1 MLGVF
6 NPTPPLY
13 AYNAETLRPLIRPPH
28 RMSLYA
34 RFGRVI
40 RVLFVVASLA
50 GFQQAQAQNATVR
63 GFVTDATD
71 GEALL
76 GVNVV
81 LENAAGD
88 LRGAATDGDGIY
100 SITRL
105 AAGRYVL
112 RASFVGYQ
120 TVVDTLRLASNERLT
135 FNITLAP
142 DEEELGEVVVE
153 GEAETGAAKV
163 TAGLQIVRPQDIEL
177 IPTPDVSGDLASF
190 LTALPGV
197 VSLGDRGGQLFIRGG
212 EPSHNMTFI
221 DGMYVHQPYH
231 ILGFYSAF
239 PSDIIHQADIY
250 TAGYGGPYTG
260 RIASVIDVQSRNGNK
275 IRYAGA
281 VSAAPF
287 VSAARLEGPLV
298 RGRISFVGSVRQ
310 SVIEQAAQ
318 QYVPQDL
325 PYNFGDAFG
334 KIHAITSPNSQL
346 SVSAIHTYDRGTLGQ
361 PSEDRILEEVR
372 WTNTAIGLRYV
383 VLPRSLPFVAEILLS
398 YSQMRSELGPRDA
411 PVRWSDIRGYNYAVN
426 MTNFFRR
433 AEWKWGL
440 FWRAPE
446 ITSLL
451 GGVYQN
457 VEFGFSRRHKAGL
470 YIEPDFFVT
479 ENLRARPS
487 VIAQLFPGQ
496 DQRAIIE
503 PRLRLIWQKGRHEIS
518 AAAGL
523 YHQELFGLNDRRD
536 ATNVFTAWRSAPTED
551 LSEAIHLI
559 LGYRVNAT
567 PWLEVAAEGFY
578 KRLRNLFI
586 AEWTSFP
593 RFTSNLQR
601 ADGSVAGLDLR
612 LEVKRSRFY
621 GYINYGLSSVE
632 YEAKQAALAL
642 WYGSE
647 RLKFRPPHDRRHQ
660 LNIVANSKLGEFDV
674 SVRWNFG
681 SGRPFN
687 RVFGFDGFVLLNGV
701 QDLFTVADDQRVIYE
716 RPFQGTLPTYHRLDV
731 SVERRF
737 DFNRFTLTMQAGAIN
752 LYDRRNL
759 FALDLFT
766 TERSNQL
773 PFVPTLGIKIEV
785 E

>member
-1 MLGVF
+1 
-6 NPTPPLY
+6 
-13 AYNAETLRPLIRPPH
+13 
-28 RMSLYA
+28 MSFFA
-34 RFGRVI
+34 RFGIVI
-40 RVLFVVASLA
+40 RALFVVASLA
-50 GFQQAQAQNATVR
+50 GVQQARAQNATVR

-76 GVNVV
+76 GVNVL

-88 LRGAATDGDGIY
+88 LRGAATDADGIY
-100 SITRL
+100 SISRL

-112 RASFVGYQ
+112 RASFVGFQ
-120 TVVDTLRLASNERLT
+120 TVVDTVHLAANERLT
-135 FNITLAP
+135 LNIALAP

-153 GEAETGAAKV
+153 GEAETGAARV

-177 IPTPDVSGDLASF
+177 IPTPDVSGDLANL

-239 PSDIIHQADIY
+239 PSDIIRQADIY
-250 TAGYGGPYTG
+250 TAGYGSPYTG

-275 IRYAGA
+275 VGYAGA

-298 RGRISFVGSVRQ
+298 RERVSFVGSVRQ

-334 KIHAITSPNSQL
+334 KIHAITSRNSQL

-372 WTNTAIGLRYV
+372 WQNTAIGLRYV
-383 VLPRSLPFVAEILLS
+383 VLPRSLPFIAEILLS

-411 PVRWSDIRGYNYAVN
+411 PVRWSDVRGYNYAVN

-503 PRLRLIWQKGRHEIS
+503 PRLRLIWQKGRHEVS
-518 AAAGL
+518 MAAGV

-536 ATNVFTAWRSAPTED
+536 ATNIFTAWRSAPTDD

-593 RFTSNLQR
+593 RFTSRLQR
-601 ADGSVAGLDLR
+601 ADGRVAGLDLR
-612 LEVKRSRFY
+612 LEVKRPRFY

-660 LNIVANSKLGEFDV
+660 FNIVANRKLGGFDV
-674 SVRWNFG
+674 SARWNFG

-701 QDLFTVADDQRVIYE
+701 QDLFTVEDDQRVIYE

-737 DFNRFTLTMQAGAIN
+737 DFNRFMLTMQAGAIN

-766 TERSNQL
+766 TERSDQL